1 MKTPQKVLESVNRT
15 VAEEIDYSQVTDEDL
30 AGMVQEVRRVETML
44 NTILYKSEQ
53 AAAVKRFDLF
63 VDIANGR

>member
-44 NTILYKSEQ
+44 NAILYKSEQ